1 MPPQITE
8 RLLERL
14 IPAVGSLR
22 DGAVELEQSR
32 SADLKLIEPSY
43 RNSARNLIHYLSLR
57 QRDVR
62 ELQRNLAALGLSSL
76 GVLEATL
83 WQA

>member
-1 MPPQITE
+1 
-8 RLLERL
+8 
-14 IPAVGSLR
+14 
-22 DGAVELEQSR
+22 VELEQSR